1 MRIAVDAM
9 GGDQAP
15 EVVVQG
21 ALQAASEWGFEIIL
35 VGRKDAIEV
44 GLAGSS
50 GRARIHVH
58 HCSETILMGES
69 PVKAVRRKKDS
80 SIRVAFGLVKR
91 GEADAVVSA
100 GNSGAVLAAAV
111 QALGRIKGV
120 DRPAF
125 VGILPGVHGEVIL
138 IDVGANVDCRPAQL
152 FQFGV
157 MAHCFAL
164 SCMNMKEPEIGLL
177 SIGQEGGK
185 GNEQVRQAHDLF
197 TASRLRFAGNVEGR
211 DILSGKF
218 QIIVCDGFVGN
229 VVLKLVEGMAETLYP
244 ILDESIENRPEIGS
258 SLEWLK
264 KKLDYSEHGGAPILG
279 VRGVG
284 IVCHGAS
291 SAKAI
296 KNGIRTAAE
305 YVSKD
310 LPVRLASH
318 IEMFRSAAEKEVQ
331 AAG

>member
-15 EVVVQG
+15 EVVIQG
-21 ALQAASEWGFEIIL
+21 ALQAASEWGYEIIL
-35 VGRKDAIEV
+35 VGREDAIEA
-44 GLAGSS
+44 GLMGSS
-50 GRARIHVH
+50 GRTLIHVH

-69 PVKAVRRKKDS
+69 PVKAVRQKKDS

-100 GNSGAVLAAAV
+100 GNSGAVLTAAV

-125 VGILPGVHGEVIL
+125 VGIFPGVRGDVIL

-157 MAHCFAL
+157 MAHSFAL
-164 SCMNMKEPEIGLL
+164 SCMNMKDPEIGLL

-197 TASRLRFAGNVEGR
+197 MGSRLRFAGNVEGR
-211 DILSGKF
+211 DILSGRF

-244 ILDESIENRPEIGS
+244 LLNDAIGDRAEGGS

-264 KKLDYSEHGGAPILG
+264 KKLDYSEYGGAPILG

-284 IVCHGAS
+284 IVCHGGS

-305 YVSKD
+305 YVRKD
-310 LPVRLASH
+310 LPNRLASH
-318 IEMFRSAAEKEVQ
+318 IDLFRSAPGKQVH
-331 AAG
+331 AAV